1 MESAWDAKVPG
12 IGCQLHVI
20 ERLEDAAMRVAHG
33 PTVSPEE
40 GVSKVLR
47 SWMNSPLP
55 KQTHNVN
62 KSTPI
67 WCDGAVMQ
75 IVLVTEQRMHNRF
88 IGTYCCPTISPLAI
102 HNNPDSMHVFCTCT

>member
-40 GVSKVLR
+40 GVWLILDSVSWLSAPLKDKYQATLSGILYFVL
-47 SWMNSPLP
+47 
-55 KQTHNVN
+55 
-62 KSTPI
+62 
-67 WCDGAVMQ
+67 
-75 IVLVTEQRMHNRF
+75 F
-88 IGTYCCPTISPLAI
+88 ICP
-102 HNNPDSMHVFCTCT
+102 H